1 MKNWRVC
8 DLMVNLLNAM
18 KSWIEWA
25 PGGAELNSRNNGK
38 SVDCLPV
45 REVCVSYDSDRL
57 DLPIS
62 GASCEFWFQKSS
74 RIHYLVRNRAICQL
88 FWRNEAMTYSAER
101 L

>member
-8 DLMVNLLNAM
+8 DGTVNLLKAM
-18 KSWIEWA
+18 TSWIEWA
-25 PGGAELNSRNNGK
+25 PGAAELNSRNNGK
-38 SVDCLPV
+38 SVDCLLV
-45 REVCVSYDSDRL
+45 REVCLSSDLDRL

-74 RIHYLVRNRAICQL
+74 PIHYLVRNRAICRL
-88 FWRNEAMTYSAER
+88 FWRNEAMTDRAER